1 MLQRDYFIRI
11 IEEFTAA
18 VSRFLEKDEGKRT
31 DEELRDLYRQYV
43 GDYGVLRNLTVEEA
57 IGYAQE
63 QWTEERRVARLE
75 MLAELWYAEGSVKQQ
90 PLRNLLLNKAFR
102 LYDYVDGHSP
112 DFSLVRKQKMAM
124 IRGLMLKGAQERTD
138 EQAQTRQNQ

>member
-11 IEEFTAA
+11 IEEFMAA

-57 IGYAQE
+57 IGYAHD
-63 QWTEERRVARLE
+63 QWTEERRMARLE

-90 PLRNLLLNKAFR
+90 PLRNLLLDKAFR

-124 IRGLMLKGAQERTD
+124 IQSLMATGAQGRTNER
-138 EQAQTRQNQ
+138 AQTRQNQ

>member
-11 IEEFTAA
+11 IEEFMAA

-63 QWTEERRVARLE
+63 QWMEDRRVARLE

-90 PLRNLLLNKAFR
+90 PLRNLLLNKAFL

-124 IRGLMLKGAQERTD
+124 IRDLLAKGEQERTN
-138 EQAQTRQNQ
+138 ERAQTRQNQ

>member
-11 IEEFTAA
+11 IEEFMAA

-57 IGYAQE
+57 IGYALE

-90 PLRNLLLNKAFR
+90 PLRNLLLDKAFR

-124 IRGLMLKGAQERTD
+124 IRSLMAKGEQERTAG
-138 EQAQTRQNQ
+138 QAQTIQNQ

>member
-11 IEEFTAA
+11 IEEFMAA

-63 QWTEERRVARLE
+63 QWMEERRMARLE

-90 PLRNLLLNKAFR
+90 PLRNLLLDKAFR

-124 IRGLMLKGAQERTD
+124 IQSLMATEAQGRTN
-138 EQAQTRQNQ
+138 EQTQTRQNQ

>member
-11 IEEFTAA
+11 IEEFMAA

-63 QWTEERRVARLE
+63 QWMEDRRVARLE
-75 MLAELWYAEGSVKQQ
+75 MLAELWYAEGSGKQQ
-90 PLRNLLLNKAFR
+90 PLRNLLLNKAFL

-124 IRGLMLKGAQERTD
+124 IRDLMAKGEQERTN
-138 EQAQTRQNQ
+138 ERAQTRQNQ

>member
-11 IEEFTAA
+11 IEEFMAA

-63 QWTEERRVARLE
+63 QWMEERRMARLE

-90 PLRNLLLNKAFR
+90 PLRNLLLDKAFR

-124 IRGLMLKGAQERTD
+124 IQSLMAKGTQERTD
-138 EQAQTRQNQ
+138 VLAQTRQNQ

>member
-11 IEEFTAA
+11 IEEFMAA

-63 QWTEERRVARLE
+63 QWMEERRMARLE

-90 PLRNLLLNKAFR
+90 PLRNLLLDKAFL

-124 IRGLMLKGAQERTD
+124 IQSLMAKGTQERTD
-138 EQAQTRQNQ
+138 VLAQTRQNQ

>member
-1 MLQRDYFIRI
+1 M
-11 IEEFTAA
+11 AA

-63 QWTEERRVARLE
+63 QWMEDRRVARLE

-90 PLRNLLLNKAFR
+90 PLRNLLLNKAFL

-124 IRGLMLKGAQERTD
+124 IRDLMAKGEQERTN
-138 EQAQTRQNQ
+138 ERAQTRQNQ

>member
-11 IEEFTAA
+11 IEEFMAA

-63 QWTEERRVARLE
+63 QWMEDRRVARLE

-90 PLRNLLLNKAFR
+90 PLRNLLLNKAFL

-124 IRGLMLKGAQERTD
+124 IRDLMAKGEQERTN
-138 EQAQTRQNQ
+138 ERAQTRQNQ

>member
-11 IEEFTAA
+11 IEEFMAA

-63 QWTEERRVARLE
+63 QWTKERRMARLE

-90 PLRNLLLNKAFR
+90 PLRNLLLDKAFL

-124 IRGLMLKGAQERTD
+124 IQSLMATEAQGRTN
-138 EQAQTRQNQ
+138 EQTQTRQNQ

>member
-11 IEEFTAA
+11 IEEFMAA

-63 QWTEERRVARLE
+63 QWMEERRMARLE

-90 PLRNLLLNKAFR
+90 PLRNLLLDKAFL

-124 IRGLMLKGAQERTD
+124 IQSLMATEAQGRTN
-138 EQAQTRQNQ
+138 EQTQTRQNQ